1 MGNLSY
7 GYTDFM
13 QGHFGCYQV
22 YFPKLPFFPY
32 FLGIVQRP
40 QFEKYYTFPENLLKS
55 SLTDKLHC
63 NLSQGSD
70 AEILERNLAIFYFV
84 YFL

>member
-1 MGNLSY
+1 MDILTLCRDILVAIRCIFLNYL
-7 GYTDFM
+7 
-13 QGHFGCYQV
+13 
-22 YFPKLPFFPY
+22 FFPY